1 MITATLR
8 PRPAKDP
15 TVFYDNLALTLTARR
30 DALIGSSN
38 TVNGRQ
44 PLAWEELVEWLRFQ
58 CWYRRQETDIIDSC
72 SPCTQSQGLTGRLA
86 GAHFRVPCFCC

>member
-15 TVFYDNLALTLTARR
+15 TVFYDDLALTLTARR
-30 DALIGSSN
+30 DALIGSSH

-44 PLAWEELVEWLRFQ
+44 PLAWEELAE
-58 CWYRRQETDIIDSC
+58 
-72 SPCTQSQGLTGRLA
+72 
-86 GAHFRVPCFCC
+86 

>member
-15 TVFYDNLALTLTARR
+15 TVFYDDLTLTARR
-30 DALIGSSN
+30 DALIGSSH

-44 PLAWEELVEWLRFQ
+44 PLAWEERAE
-58 CWYRRQETDIIDSC
+58 
-72 SPCTQSQGLTGRLA
+72 
-86 GAHFRVPCFCC
+86 